1 MGDPRLL
8 PASAGIF
15 LPVNC
20 WTKVFLNFLKNLGG
34 CAFLFGWGWSVT
46 LLFPRALS
54 KVLQNS
60 WCGYGT
66 VFKVTRLGM
75 VYMAWWGVGGV
86 FGISFAAL

>member
-8 PASAGIF
+8 PAPAGIF

-20 WTKVFLNFLKNLGG
+20 WTKVFLDFLKNSGG
-34 CAFLFGWGWSVT
+34 WFVTSLSAFT
-46 LLFPRALS
+46 LS